1 MIGRGTLL
9 SFVLAAVTGY
19 GMYQLTYDVV
29 GLEEELGERNR
40 QILAR
45 QEAIHVLNAEWAY
58 LNAPGRL
65 QRLADRYLDLRPL
78 SVNQVVPVSALA
90 IVKNPAPRSA
100 SVAARVPM
108 PKPKPI
114 LAALDKR
121 GQR

>member
-58 LNAPGRL
+58 LNQPGRL

-78 SVNQVVPVSALA
+78 SVNQVVPVSALV
-90 IVKNPAPRSA
+90 IVKDPAPRSA
-100 SVAARVPM
+100 STAVRM
-108 PKPKPI
+108 PKPKPV

-121 GQR
+121 RQR

>member
-29 GLEEELGERNR
+29 GLEELGERNR

-58 LNAPGRL
+58 LNEPGRL
-65 QRLADRYLDLRPL
+65 QRLADRHLDLRPL
-78 SVNQVVPVSALA
+78 SANQVVPVSALV
-90 IVKNPAPRSA
+90 IMNDPAPRNASA
-100 SVAARVPM
+100 AVRVRM
-108 PKPKPI
+108 PKPKPV

-121 GQR
+121 RQR

>member
-108 PKPKPI
+108 PKPKPV
-114 LAALDKR
+114 LAALVKR
-121 GQR
+121 GRR

>member
-58 LNAPGRL
+58 LNEPGRL
-65 QRLADRYLDLRPL
+65 QRLADRHLDLRPL
-78 SVNQVVPVSALA
+78 SASQVVPVSALV
-90 IVKNPAPRSA
+90 IVKDSAPQSAPAA
-100 SVAARVPM
+100 VRVPM
-108 PKPKPI
+108 PTPKPV

-121 GQR
+121 GRR